1 MVAGPLPGPQVLSGS
16 LLGCPPEAPRAGA
29 FTPTLRADSD
39 GGGRGKHTGKT
50 QRSPKRANQPRGSQL
65 TRCVKRPISSACSRG
80 EKCSLWGEQR
90 VEPWLK
96 PLCLQQQ
103 LFNPFVWRMKSVPRT
118 QGLLITVGPFP
129 SLRINWQK
137 PLVTSFWMLL
147 RFRGGQWRPPC
158 NLYSVLAGWGVAR
171 RPLGPQP
178 STPNAPGGLAC
189 PCAFPSGLRV
199 AGTFAS
205 GETLLLL
212 LSGRSAACTLSSW
225 LAPRWQV
232 RSRVL
237 TRIEITLLPLLVA
250 EGPGSAAG
258 CGHYKAQVLTRGPW
272 GWTLLR
278 EEW

>member
-1 MVAGPLPGPQVLSGS
+1 M
-16 LLGCPPEAPRAGA
+16 
-29 FTPTLRADSD
+29 
-39 GGGRGKHTGKT
+39 
-50 QRSPKRANQPRGSQL
+50 
-65 TRCVKRPISSACSRG
+65 
-80 EKCSLWGEQR
+80 
-90 VEPWLK
+90 EPWLK

-103 LFNPFVWRMKSVPRT
+103 LFNPFVWCMKSVPRT

-147 RFRGGQWRPPC
+147 RFRGGQWPPLLQPLQCFSWLGSCTAPPRPP
-158 NLYSVLAGWGVAR
+158 
-171 RPLGPQP
+171 P

-237 TRIEITLLPLLVA
+237 TTIEITLLPLLVA
-250 EGPGSAAG
+250 GEGPGSAAG
-258 CGHYKAQVLTRGPW
+258 RGHNKAQVLTRGPW

-278 EEW
+278 EGW